1 MEPSTDAIS
10 LISSIAL
17 IIKQL
22 RASSDD
28 VLGNV
33 LPFSPVRAK
42 LVELQKNVE
51 IAEMKIDEAK
61 VVIQQLGKL
70 IRAYSDVVSDVRVA
84 GASADKF
91 GEIIGLEETLLIKYK
106 MFFVNKIRDDY
117 TRVTSGVAQL
127 PRPKSTEAA
136 KKVGNLEIIS
146 RLLRDLNQ
154 KLRDQDDLSKIPEV
168 LKNISDQYADMEST
182 LAELLKEILIGFDP
196 SEG

>member
-10 LISSIAL
+10 VISSIAL

-22 RASSDD
+22 KSSSDD

-33 LPFSPVRAK
+33 LPFSPVRVK

-51 IAEMKIDEAK
+51 IAETKIDEAK

-70 IRAYSDVVSDVRVA
+70 IRAYSDLISDVRIA

-106 MFFVNKIRDDY
+106 MFFVNKVRDEY
-117 TRVTSGVAQL
+117 TRVTSGVAKL
-127 PRPKSTEAA
+127 PKPKSTEAA

-146 RLLRDLNQ
+146 RSIRDLNQ
-154 KLRDQDDLSKIPEV
+154 KLRDQDDLSKVPEV
-168 LKNISDQYADMEST
+168 LKNISNQYSDMEST